1 MPGSDPQAMTAMARR
16 LQLDIIQLHG
26 DPLAADVLSLR
37 SCWEG
42 EIWAVVRGGDI
53 WNVDEVQEL
62 FGCADAV
69 VVDSGSRGTLGGTG
83 QVLNWH
89 KFSHLLAERGG
100 GRLVLAGGLTH
111 SNVASAIDALHP
123 DVVDVSSGVESAV
136 GQKDHEKMRLFMGAV
151 LSRGEN

>member
-1 MPGSDPQAMTAMARR
+1 
-16 LQLDIIQLHG
+16 
-26 DPLAADVLSLR
+26 
-37 SCWEG
+37 
-42 EIWAVVRGGDI
+42 VVRGGDI